1 MAKHYYSVIKHKCPR
16 CGEVLKRESEADR
29 IVLFWILTFL
39 TGFTF
44 LLWAFAM
51 VIIDEVF
58 KCEISGMGSPII
70 NCPNC
75 DLEVN
80 IGTPAE
86 WGELTREE
94 KQNWA
99 FRKMLWFC
107 YFLGGTS
114 LALVIF
120 PLIFGAWK
128 SNQVCAISLLG
139 VSIFFI
145 IVIIMIYFRRRNLLE
160 KDYILVSPEDYEL
173 IQESWDRLNKTNPDM
188 YETEIIKISGKNEI
202 IYPKKK
208 HVDID
213 PQNKNLEINK
223 EEETQIINNSKN
235 QFDETIESSLKKEA
249 ESKILIFYRCHECG
263 NQVFEDDEKCYNCG
277 AKNLLK
283 EHIEKRKNEKK

>member
-1 MAKHYYSVIKHKCPR
+1 
-16 CGEVLKRESEADR
+16 
-29 IVLFWILTFL
+29 
-39 TGFTF
+39 
-44 LLWAFAM
+44 
-51 VIIDEVF
+51 
-58 KCEISGMGSPII
+58 
-70 NCPNC
+70 
-75 DLEVN
+75 
-80 IGTPAE
+80 
-86 WGELTREE
+86 
-94 KQNWA
+94 
-99 FRKMLWFC
+99 
-107 YFLGGTS
+107 
-114 LALVIF
+114 
-120 PLIFGAWK
+120 
-128 SNQVCAISLLG
+128 
-139 VSIFFI
+139 
-145 IVIIMIYFRRRNLLE
+145 
-160 KDYILVSPEDYEL
+160 
-173 IQESWDRLNKTNPDM
+173 M